1 MFKSSLVIAFAV
13 LFAQPLSAA
22 DQPASGASVKEL
34 VSLMQGRKTF
44 DDVFAQMD
52 KMMDAA
58 MKQAAA
64 GRQLTAEQQ
73 KIVDDMRAK
82 MIALLKETLNWD
94 TFEPKME
101 EIYRKSFS
109 QSEIDGMLKFYK
121 TPAGKAV
128 IAKMPVVMQNT
139 MQVMQGEMADMM
151 PKMQKLMADTASQ
164 IQAQAQAQDK
174 PSPDNQTSGGADA
187 GSQK

>member
-1 MFKSSLVIAFAV
+1 MFKSSVVVAFAV
-13 LFAQPLSAA
+13 LFVQPLVAA
-22 DQPASGASVKEL
+22 DQPASSASAKEL
-34 VSLMQGRKTF
+34 VNLMQGRKTF
-44 DDVFAQMD
+44 DDVFAPMD
-52 KMMDAA
+52 NRMESS

-64 GRQLTAEQQ
+64 GRPLSPEQQ
-73 KIVDDMRAK
+73 KIVDDMRTK
-82 MIALLKETLNWD
+82 MMALVKESLNWD

-139 MQVMQGEMADMM
+139 MQVMQGEMAEMV
-151 PKMQKLMADTASQ
+151 PKMQQLMADTASQ
-164 IQAQAQAQDK
+164 IQALGK
-174 PSPDNQTSGGADA
+174 PPADNQASGGADA
-187 GSQK
+187 ASQK

>member
-1 MFKSSLVIAFAV
+1 MFKPSVLVAFAV

-22 DQPASGASVKEL
+22 DQPASDASVKAL
-34 VSLMQGRKTF
+34 VNLMQGRKTF

-52 KMMDAA
+52 NFMEAS

-64 GRQLTAEQQ
+64 GRPLSPEQQ
-73 KIVDDMRAK
+73 KIVDDMRTK
-82 MIALLKETLNWD
+82 MMAIIKESLNWD

-139 MQVMQGEMADMM
+139 VQMMQGEMAEMM
-151 PKMQKLMADTASQ
+151 PKMQQLMADTANQ
-164 IQAQAQAQDK
+164 IKALANS
-174 PSPDNQTSGGADA
+174 PSDNQTSGGADS
-187 GSQK
+187 GNQ

>member
-1 MFKSSLVIAFAV
+1 MFKPSVVVAFAV
-13 LFAQPLSAA
+13 LFAQPLAAA
-22 DQPASGASVKEL
+22 DQPASDASVKEL
-34 VSLMQGRKTF
+34 VNLTQGRKTF

-52 KMMDAA
+52 NLMEAS

-64 GRQLTAEQQ
+64 GRQLTPQQQ
-73 KIVDDMRAK
+73 KIVDDVRAK
-82 MIALLKETLNWD
+82 MMVLVKDSLNWD

-139 MQVMQGEMADMM
+139 VQMMQGQMAEMM
-151 PKMQKLMADTASQ
+151 PKIQQLIADSTSQ
-164 IQAQAQAQDK
+164 MQAQDK
-174 PSPDNQTSGGADA
+174 PPTDNQTTGSADA
-187 GSQK
+187 ASQK